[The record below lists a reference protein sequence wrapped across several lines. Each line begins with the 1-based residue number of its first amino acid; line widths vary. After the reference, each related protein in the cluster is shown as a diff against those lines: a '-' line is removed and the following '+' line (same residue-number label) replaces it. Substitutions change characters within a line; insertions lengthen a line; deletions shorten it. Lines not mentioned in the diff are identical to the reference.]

1 MNLFKRT
8 TPLLFVSLIASV
20 TNSEEMRYQFH
31 QLLLESEVI
40 IDENLT
46 NVSIHW
52 IPESPIVDK
61 AVSYSVNNSSLSYV
75 TTKIFR

>member
-61 AVSYSVNNSSLSYV
+61 AVSYSVNNSSLFFV